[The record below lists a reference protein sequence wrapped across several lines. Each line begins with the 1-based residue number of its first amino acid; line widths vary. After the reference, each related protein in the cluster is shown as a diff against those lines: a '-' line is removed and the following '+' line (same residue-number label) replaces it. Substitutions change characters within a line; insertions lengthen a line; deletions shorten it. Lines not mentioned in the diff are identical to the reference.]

1 MIINFLSR
9 ISDCVVMRWD
19 RHSLTAFGGIA
30 ALVIG
35 GALLLEDAEINPR
48 RWGIRPSETQ
58 DAAMA
63 SNFRRPRCTGYLI
76 APTGCRRGRR
86 AAGRRGIGSCLVY
99 FSTLL
104 ALASLMKRFA
114 SS

>member
-48 RWGIRPSETQ
+48 RWGIRRSETSGHRYGVELP
-58 DAAMA
+58 AATMHRLA
-63 SNFRRPRCTGYLI
+63 DRTHRLPAWPPRSG
-76 APTGCRRGRR
+76 
-86 AAGRRGIGSCLVY
+86 
-99 FSTLL
+99 
-104 ALASLMKRFA
+104 
-114 SS
+114 